1 MFEAQQRFRF
11 TVAILLF
18 QESAKSKTPIVP
30 DDRGWTECNDPA
42 SLLDS
47 PAKIDVVPGLVIFG
61 IETACAFK
69 RPPVKSHVTAGNVL
83 GDRVSKQNMTWTAG
97 CRSNARLNPILCRR
111 CDVWSADSGII
122 ATDKCAD
129 QIIQPIHI
137 CHAVRI
143 GIGEHFTFGGS
154 GAGVAGVTQPM
165 VALVNVS
172 HLWELRCNVG
182 CIVGR
187 T

>member
-11 TVAILLF
+11 TVTILLF
-18 QESAKSKTPIVP
+18 QESAKSKTPVVP
-30 DDRGWTECNDPA
+30 NNRSWAEGDDPA

-47 PAKIDVVPGLVIFG
+47 PAEIDVIPGLVIFG
-61 IETACAFK
+61 IEAACAFK
-69 RPPVKSHVTAGNVL
+69 CPPVKSHVTAGNVF

-111 CDVWSADSGII
+111 RDVRSADSGII
-122 ATDKCAD
+122 AADKCAD

-154 GAGVAGVTQPM
+154 G
-165 VALVNVS
+165 
-172 HLWELRCNVG
+172 
-182 CIVGR
+182 
-187 T
+187 